1 MTHPTA
7 RWTRPAALAA
17 AVFGVLTIFSGGMV
31 LFGPRAAQDAAGD
44 AVPFVVIFN
53 TAAGFAYLAGA
64 AALWRNHPA
73 ARPIAL
79 AIAVATL
86 IVLAGF
92 AVTALTGAPV
102 ELRTALAL
110 PFRAAFWLVIAWVL
124 ARQSQ
129 TSWHR

>member
-1 MTHPTA
+1 MIQAAP
-7 RWTRPAALAA
+7 RWTRPTALAA
-17 AVFGVLTIFSGGMV
+17 ALFGGLTILSGGLV
-31 LFGPRAAQDAAGD
+31 LFGPEAAQRAAGD

-64 AALWRNHPA
+64 YALWRNQPA
-73 ARPIAL
+73 ARGIAL
-79 AIAVATL
+79 AIGTATL

-110 PFRAAFWLVIAWVL
+110 PFRALFWLVIAW
-124 ARQSQ
+124 AAGREPNPG
-129 TSWHR
+129 